1 MGVKA
6 IAGEVLGEVVLFS
19 FCSVF
24 VVKQFAKFSLLT
36 VKGSPVRAFW
46 KNKNSLLFRSE
57 ATGSFTL
64 YSKRDLNPHSHHW
77 PRDFKSLVSTDST
90 IRAR

>member
-6 IAGEVLGEVVLFS
+6 IAGEVLGKVVLFS

-36 VKGSPVRAFW
+36 VKGSPVRAFG
-46 KNKNSLLFRSE
+46 KIKTPCCFVVKQQGVLLCTRSG
-57 ATGSFTL
+57 T
-64 YSKRDLNPHSHHW
+64 
-77 PRDFKSLVSTDST
+77 
-90 IRAR
+90 

>member
-6 IAGEVLGEVVLFS
+6 IAGEVLGKVVLFS

-36 VKGSPVRAFW
+36 VKGSPVRAFG
-46 KNKNSLLFRSE
+46 KIKTPCCFVVKQQGVLLCTRTGYSTYILRENKRIIREYKCLIFNS
-57 ATGSFTL
+57 
-64 YSKRDLNPHSHHW
+64 
-77 PRDFKSLVSTDST
+77 
-90 IRAR
+90 I

>member
-6 IAGEVLGEVVLFS
+6 IAGEVLGKVVLFS

-36 VKGSPVRAFW
+36 VKGSPVRAFG
-46 KNKNSLLFRSE
+46 KINTPCCFVVKQQGVLLCTRSG
-57 ATGSFTL
+57 T
-64 YSKRDLNPHSHHW
+64 
-77 PRDFKSLVSTDST
+77 
-90 IRAR
+90 

>member
-6 IAGEVLGEVVLFS
+6 IAGEVLGKVVLFS

-36 VKGSPVRAFW
+36 VKGSPVRAFG
-46 KNKNSLLFRSE
+46 KIKTPCCFVVKQQGVLLCTRSGYDTYILRENKR
-57 ATGSFTL
+57 
-64 YSKRDLNPHSHHW
+64 
-77 PRDFKSLVSTDST
+77 T
-90 IRAR
+90 IREYKCLIFNSI